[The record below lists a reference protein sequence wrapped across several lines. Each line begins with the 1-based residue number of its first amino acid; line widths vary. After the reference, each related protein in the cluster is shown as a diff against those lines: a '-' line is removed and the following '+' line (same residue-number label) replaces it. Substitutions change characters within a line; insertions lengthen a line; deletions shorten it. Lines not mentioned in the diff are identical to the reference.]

1 MQRFI
6 MAGLLCAVACL
17 GCATAPP
24 SGVSGLQIGTDA
36 SSNGVFVGDRVQL
49 SAYTFDINGNLVSAP
64 VSFSSVNPTIATISP
79 SGLITTLAAGTASIV
94 VSSGNV
100 HLTIPLQ
107 VDGNA
112 TGSVL
117 VTPATAIIGRT
128 AADNVLTL
136 TDSVLTTLRHPARNK
151 TVTWSTSDATKVSVD
166 QTGTATGIAPTSGVS
181 ICATATDAT
190 SVTGCATV
198 IVN

>member
-24 SGVSGLQIGTDA
+24 SGVSGLQIGSDA
-36 SSNGVFVGDRVQL
+36 SPNGVFVGDRVQL
-49 SAYTFDINGNLVSAP
+49 TAYTFDINANLVSAP
-64 VSFSSVNPTIATISP
+64 VSFSSVNPTIATVSP
-79 SGLITTLAAGTASIV
+79 SGLITTLAAGTTSIL

-112 TGSVL
+112 TGSVV
-117 VTPATAIIGRT
+117 VTPA
-128 AADNVLTL
+128 AATFGHTPAD
-136 TDSVLTTLRHPARNK
+136 TLRLTAGVFTTMGNQARNK
-151 TVTWSTSDATKVSVD
+151 TVTWSTSDATKLFVD
-166 QTGTATGIAPTSGVS
+166 QTGKATGIAPASSVS

-190 SVTGCATV
+190 SVKGCATMV
-198 IVN
+198 VN